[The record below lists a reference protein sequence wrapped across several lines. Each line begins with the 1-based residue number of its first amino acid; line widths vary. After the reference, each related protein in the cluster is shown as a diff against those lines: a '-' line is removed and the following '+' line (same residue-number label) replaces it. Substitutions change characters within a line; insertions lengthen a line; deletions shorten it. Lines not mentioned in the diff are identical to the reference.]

1 MKKDKK
7 PDRNKTEGVI
17 PLEDLVPRK
26 DPKGGGGGAGK
37 AVFGG
42 GPIVTGSDILDRE
55 VKKPRREK

>member
-7 PDRNKTEGVI
+7 PDRSKKEGVI

-26 DPKGGGGGAGK
+26 DPKGGGSSGK

-42 GPIVTGSDILDRE
+42 GPIVPGSDVQDRDA
-55 VKKPRREK
+55 KKPRRER